1 MEEVKNLVKFSLEKE
16 AKKPEAEISLEGR
29 GITSGRN
36 PMEDNRSKI
45 CARRLDM
52 NMGPNLMT
60 SNRGP
65 KSPLKCSVELTM
77 IMGKEYPFR
86 LRKGLL
92 LTLCLHLLEKTLRKE
107 KPNQTEK
114 MKWRVLL

>member
-1 MEEVKNLVKFSLEKE
+1 
-16 AKKPEAEISLEGR
+16 
-29 GITSGRN
+29 
-36 PMEDNRSKI
+36 MEDNGSKLGGLG
-45 CARRLDM
+45 ADSKVGENQGSSLPLNLNRDVVSEDLRKARLDM
-52 NMGPNLMT
+52 NMGPNPMT

-65 KSPLKCSVELTM
+65 KSPLKCFMELTM

-86 LRKGLL
+86 LWKGLL
-92 LTLCLHLLEKTLRKE
+92 LTLCLHLLEKTMRKE